1 MENRKSQAEMTW
13 PRILRVTTRIVEQFA
28 VKKTELG
35 VSPGLV
41 IHFMRYDNLG
51 DASQLVEG
59 VRMETHALT
68 ASQFSITV
76 SEHGYAIAVSELLL
90 NSSFDDVLASGSRL
104 LGRNMAKYLDEQAR
118 DTLLQASSVL
128 YGYDKWATTGNAIT
142 RVSPYDKGAPSANR
156 AGLTGNYRFTSAL
169 VKDMV
174 ETLATRNIPRLG
186 DVYVCFVH
194 PHQSR
199 WLREDPTWIES
210 SKYAQ
215 PGAFSLG
222 EIGRIDDVI
231 FIETTQV
238 KKIDNGNATTHA
250 DVYQSICI
258 GDNAFGHAISLP
270 VELRDGG
277 VQDFGREHL
286 LAWYSIFGLGLITDA
301 SVVIAETN

>member
-1 MENRKSQAEMTW
+1 MAKE
-13 PRILRVTTRIVEQFA
+13 
-28 VKKTELG
+28 ELLEF
-35 VSPGLV
+35 PG
-41 IHFMRYDNLG
+41 
-51 DASQLVEG
+51 
-59 VRMETHALT
+59 T
-68 ASQFSITV
+68 
-76 SEHGYAIAVSELLL
+76 VSELLL
-90 NSSFDDVLASGSRL
+90 NASFDDIMASASRL
-104 LGRNMAKYLDEQAR
+104 LGRNMAMYIDAQAR
-118 DTLLQASSVL
+118 TTLQRGASVA
-128 YGYDKWATTGNAIT
+128 YGYSPPTDLTTGYGVYNGGT
-142 RVSPYDKGAPSANR
+142 
-156 AGLTGNYRFTSAL
+156 AGTSATITDTSSFYL
-169 VKDMV
+169 TPYTIKDAV
-174 ETLATRNIPRLG
+174 EALASKNVPRLG
-186 DVYVCFVH
+186 ETYVCFVH

-286 LAWYSIFGLGLITDA
+286 LSWYSIFGLGLITDA